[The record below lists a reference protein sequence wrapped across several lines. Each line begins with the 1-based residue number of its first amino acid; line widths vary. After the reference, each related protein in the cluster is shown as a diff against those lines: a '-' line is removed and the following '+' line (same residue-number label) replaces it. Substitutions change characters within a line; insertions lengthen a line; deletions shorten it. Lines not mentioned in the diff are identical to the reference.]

1 MQDRISQRRPKPL
14 APHGRTIHWVRSAAL
29 VPCPITSGLPRQTD
43 ILAVDMSQT
52 CHERIS
58 WPNPSSVDATV
69 RKTILADE
77 NALSGKGDDTSRRMD
92 QVSAS
97 LTCPAKKGSRRFR
110 FQRGNAWPTTR
121 NPSIL
126 RDARS
131 RFEIDPEQPH
141 DQNANRSCC
150 CGRGGTFLCATGVGT
165 I

>member
-1 MQDRISQRRPKPL
+1 MQDRISQRRPKRL
-14 APHGRTIHWVRSAAL
+14 APHGRTIHWVRTAAL

-43 ILAVDMSQT
+43 ILAGGMSQT

-97 LTCPAKKGSRRFR
+97 LTCLAKKGVL
-110 FQRGNAWPTTR
+110 AL
-121 NPSIL
+121 SIPKGEMH
-126 RDARS
+126 S
-131 RFEIDPEQPH
+131 
-141 DQNANRSCC
+141 
-150 CGRGGTFLCATGVGT
+150 
-165 I
+165 